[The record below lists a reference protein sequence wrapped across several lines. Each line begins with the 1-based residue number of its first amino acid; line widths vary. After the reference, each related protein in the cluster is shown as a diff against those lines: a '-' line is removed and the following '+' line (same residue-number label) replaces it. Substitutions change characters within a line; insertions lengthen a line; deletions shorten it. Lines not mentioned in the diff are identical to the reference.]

1 MITKLLP
8 KREVKTKNG
17 KTYFKRPKVQR
28 LITPRRITRKLVI
41 KVKYLL
47 SQKIKEDRRNYAKTQ
62 KEAYEKTLE
71 QFRKNKKQEKKNKR
85 KTKSAQKK

>member
-28 LITPRRITRKLVI
+28 LITPRRITRKRVI
-41 KVKYLL
+41 K
-47 SQKIKEDRRNYAKTQ
+47 KIKEDRRNYAKTQ

-71 QFRKNKKQEKKNKR
+71 QFRKTKKQEKKNKR
-85 KTKSAQKK
+85 KAKVAQKK